1 MWNLRQIRHPH
12 PGFQEEQLL
21 RKKIPFVVVLHQQFG
36 SGTESMRVNML
47 AGLLKEQNRPS
58 PEMAVASRQGPYVS
72 VSFHNVFRQAL
83 QSAQSSSHQ
92 RHSLSQRKRCHASG
106 WYNLMAVATQSV
118 GPVRLPLNQVRPWAQ
133 RTESAEPKS
142 KHLGSV
148 NLMYESHS
156 LQPSSASWTA
166 FWNAGLP
173 STSFRPRG
181 RKCVGVGASC
191 RLATQLLSM
200 KDFENL

>member
-1 MWNLRQIRHPH
+1 MSNLRQIRHPH

-21 RKKIPFVVVLHQQFG
+21 RKKIPFVVVLHQQLG
-36 SGTESMRVNML
+36 SCTESMRVNML
-47 AGLLKEQNRPS
+47 PGSLKEQNRPS
-58 PEMAVASRQGPYVS
+58 PEMAVASRGTPYEPI
-72 VSFHNVFRQAL
+72 SFHNVFRQAL

-142 KHLGSV
+142 KL
-148 NLMYESHS
+148 
-156 LQPSSASWTA
+156 W
-166 FWNAGLP
+166 
-173 STSFRPRG
+173 
-181 RKCVGVGASC
+181 
-191 RLATQLLSM
+191 
-200 KDFENL
+200 